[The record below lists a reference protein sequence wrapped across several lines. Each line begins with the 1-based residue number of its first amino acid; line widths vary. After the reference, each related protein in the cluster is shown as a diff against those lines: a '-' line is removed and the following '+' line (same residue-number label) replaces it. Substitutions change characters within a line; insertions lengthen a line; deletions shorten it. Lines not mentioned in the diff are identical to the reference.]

1 MNRSTFE
8 ELKTVVEY
16 GDAYFVDADGE
27 TRNVRAI
34 CVDADGR
41 LWIAEDA
48 ADLEARRR

>member
-1 MNRSTFE
+1 MDRPTYE
-8 ELKTVVEY
+8 ELKALVEY
-16 GDAYFVDADGE
+16 GDAYFVDDSGE

-41 LWIAEDA
+41 LWLAEDP